1 MQQRHPDQVQ
11 ERGAQLQPA
20 RGEHVGQRHLH
31 QLSAPGP
38 NSDSQHQHTHT
49 FRENIYCLVVDRYYL
64 RCLYL
69 HYFDALK
76 YSRSATKMDGAISFT
91 QA

>member
-38 NSDSQHQHTHT
+38 TRDSQHQHAHI
-49 FRENIYCLVVDRYYL
+49 FRENI
-64 RCLYL
+64 
-69 HYFDALK
+69 
-76 YSRSATKMDGAISFT
+76 
-91 QA
+91 